1 MFIKKKSVLKG
12 VLKSHRK
19 FFDNILRLKSIHKTD
34 QELLIPKVRLQVGF
48 ALATELQRFISDDAA
63 FT

>member
-19 FFDNILRLKSIHKTD
+19 FFVNILSIHKTD

-48 ALATELQRFISDDAA
+48 ALATELQRFISEDAA